1 MELVAIRA
9 IGIGRTQQA
18 QVAASTSGS
27 VAPGTPAP
35 VARTRSVRIER
46 GEAGRREVAVHDRE
60 ALRAGHE
67 LAGPALVDAPDTTIW
82 VPAGMRA
89 TLDTLGTLV
98 MEREAAS
105 AAPALAQ
112 EKEPAA

>member
-1 MELVAIRA
+1 V
-9 IGIGRTQQA
+9 
-18 QVAASTSGS
+18 
-27 VAPGTPAP
+27 
-35 VARTRSVRIER
+35 
-46 GEAGRREVAVHDRE
+46 
-60 ALRAGHE
+60 

-98 MEREAAS
+98 MEREAAF

-112 EKEPAA
+112 EKEPTA